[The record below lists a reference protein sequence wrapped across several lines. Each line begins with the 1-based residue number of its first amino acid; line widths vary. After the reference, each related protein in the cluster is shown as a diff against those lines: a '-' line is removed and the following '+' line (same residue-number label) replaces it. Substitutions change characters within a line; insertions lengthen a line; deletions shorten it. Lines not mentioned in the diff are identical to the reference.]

1 MRITLKDFNLLA
13 TTWRGNENR
22 ARFELK
28 SLLEKI
34 GEVAPRVERTGI
46 SGLIAAKTDLEP
58 LEVIKQFR
66 VILRERPYEFRY
78 VLRLVPVERVVAT
91 TLDQIKEAVVQI
103 GSKIGKDE
111 TFRVTVEKRFTSLH
125 TLNIIEAAATA
136 IKNKVNL
143 HQPDKILLIE
153 VVGGLTGLSIIKPDE
168 TLSVLKEK
176 LL

>member
-1 MRITLKDFNLLA
+1 
-13 TTWRGNENR
+13 
-22 ARFELK
+22 
-28 SLLEKI
+28 
-34 GEVAPRVERTGI
+34 
-46 SGLIAAKTDLEP
+46 
-58 LEVIKQFR
+58 
-66 VILRERPYEFRY
+66 
-78 VLRLVPVERVVAT
+78 VERVVAT

-103 GSKIGKDE
+103 GSKIDKDE

-125 TLNIIEAAATA
+125 TLDIIEAAATA